1 MWNCQWGV
9 RHGLKSTAVTI
20 FWSSKYDLG
29 IPAAAVISGKLQCIA
44 EWCDRREIPC
54 FQHIEAQT
62 KWQSFR
68 KRYFQ
73 MHFLKWKCLN
83 FDQDFAEVCLKG
95 SINNTPELV
104 QILAPRPG
112 DNPLSELMM
121 VNSLTHICVAQPQRV
136 KGTQI
141 VHCTHGRLPFIGA
154 MERDCESAQQRHTVL
169 CHQLTGFYCHRAF
182 HDFSL
187 WWCYSAKASSNWYYV
202 LWISLNSFS
211 HWLLC

>member
-9 RHGLKSTAVTI
+9 RHGLKSAVVTI
-20 FWSSKYDLG
+20 LWSSKYDLG

-54 FQHIEAQT
+54 FNILRPRQNGSHFESDISKCIFLNENVWISIKISLKFIWMVQLT
-62 KWQSFR
+62 ILQNWFR
-68 KRYFQ
+68 YWR
-73 MHFLKWKCLN
+73 
-83 FDQDFAEVCLKG
+83 
-95 SINNTPELV
+95 
-104 QILAPRPG
+104 RPG

-141 VHCTHGRLPFIGA
+141 VHCTHGKLPFIGA
-154 MERDCESAQQRHTVL
+154 MDRDCESAQQRHTVL